1 MNIDD
6 ALRIVRDRHTVPTG
20 YVTLGDAADA
30 LVIEVERLR
39 TALAPFAAAE
49 VEHLRSALAPFAA
62 VGRTIPRDWPSACR
76 LREDAE
82 YRSSETGQ
90 ARGKQGWHQWLAYW
104 GVHDGGSLPTIV
116 EWRAASEAVGTTKPS
131 ANP

>member
-1 MNIDD
+1 VNIDD

-39 TALAPFAAAE
+39 
-49 VEHLRSALAPFAA
+49 SALAPFAA
-62 VGRTIPRDWPSACR
+62 VGRTIPSDWPGDCR

-82 YRSSETGQ
+82 YRSPETGK
-90 ARGKQGWHQWLAYW
+90 ARGRQGWHQWLAYW

-116 EWRAASEAVGTTKPS
+116 EWRAAAEAVGTTKPPT
-131 ANP
+131 NP